1 MSSTTLPEPG
11 LSGIA
16 PRHEPLPD
24 ATPSASATA
33 TATAKKTG
41 NPIFAIV
48 GASSNPSKA
57 SYEIMKGLLAAGF
70 TVIPVNPTE
79 AEILGQRAYASLA
92 EIPDRVD
99 IVDVFR
105 RPEQT
110 PEIADQAVR
119 IGARVLW
126 LQTGIVSEE
135 AARRA
140 RAGGLEVVMDEC
152 IGGTAARLRIRKPRS
167 QG

>member
-1 MSSTTLPEPG
+1 MST
-11 LSGIA
+11 
-16 PRHEPLPD
+16 D
-24 ATPSASATA
+24 ATLRHILETSQTIAM
-33 TATAKKTG
+33 
-41 NPIFAIV
+41 V
-48 GASSNPSKA
+48 GASSNPSKP

-79 AEILGQRAYASLA
+79 VEVLGQRAYGSLE

-99 IVDVFR
+99 IVNVFR

-110 PEIADQAVR
+110 PEIADAAVK

-135 AARRA
+135 AATRA

-152 IGGTAARLRIRKPRS
+152 IGGTTARLRIRKRQRS
-167 QG
+167 

>member
-1 MSSTTLPEPG
+1 M
-11 LSGIA
+11 
-16 PRHEPLPD
+16 
-24 ATPSASATA
+24 
-33 TATAKKTG
+33 
-41 NPIFAIV
+41 V
-48 GASSNPSKA
+48 GASSNPAKA

-70 TVIPVNPTE
+70 RVIPVNPTE
-79 AEILGQRAYASLA
+79 TEVLGQTAYASL
-92 EIPDRVD
+92 ENIPEPVD

-110 PEIADQAVR
+110 PEVADAAVK
-119 IGARVLW
+119 IGAKALW

-152 IGGTAARLRIRKPRS
+152 IGGTVARLRISKR
-167 QG
+167 

>member
-1 MSSTTLPEPG
+1 MPTDTSTLRHILAT
-11 LSGIA
+11 SQTIA
-16 PRHEPLPD
+16 M
-24 ATPSASATA
+24 
-33 TATAKKTG
+33 
-41 NPIFAIV
+41 V
-48 GASSNPSKA
+48 GASSNPSRP

-79 AEILGQRAYASLA
+79 TEVLGQRAYPSLDA
-92 EIPDRVD
+92 IPDRVD

-110 PEIADQAVR
+110 PEIADAAVK

-126 LQTGIVSEE
+126 LQTGIVSED

-152 IGGTAARLRIRKPRS
+152 IGGTTARLRIRKPRL
-167 QG
+167 

>member
-1 MSSTTLPEPG
+1 MHTDAAPLRHILETSQT
-11 LSGIA
+11 IA
-16 PRHEPLPD
+16 M
-24 ATPSASATA
+24 
-33 TATAKKTG
+33 
-41 NPIFAIV
+41 V
-48 GASSNPSKA
+48 GASSNPSKP

-70 TVIPVNPTE
+70 TVIPVNP
-79 AEILGQRAYASLA
+79 AETDVLGQRAYGSLE

-110 PEIADQAVR
+110 PEIADAAVK

-135 AARRA
+135 AAARA

-152 IGGTAARLRIRKPRS
+152 IGGTTARLRIRKTTR
-167 QG
+167 

>member
-1 MSSTTLPEPG
+1 MPTDPATLRHILET
-11 LSGIA
+11 SQTIA
-16 PRHEPLPD
+16 M
-24 ATPSASATA
+24 
-33 TATAKKTG
+33 
-41 NPIFAIV
+41 V

-79 AEILGQRAYASLA
+79 TEVLGRGAYPAL
-92 EIPDRVD
+92 EDIPERVD
-99 IVDVFR
+99 IVNVFR

-110 PEIADQAVR
+110 PEIADAAVK

-140 RAGGLEVVMDEC
+140 RAGGLEVVTDEC
-152 IGGTAARLRIRKPRS
+152 IGGTTARLRIRKPPS
-167 QG
+167 

>member
-1 MSSTTLPEPG
+1 
-11 LSGIA
+11 
-16 PRHEPLPD
+16 
-24 ATPSASATA
+24 
-33 TATAKKTG
+33 
-41 NPIFAIV
+41 
-48 GASSNPSKA
+48 
-57 SYEIMKGLLAAGF
+57 MKGLLAAGF

-79 AEILGQRAYASLA
+79 TEVLGQRAYASLA

-119 IGARVLW
+119 IGARALW

-135 AARRA
+135 AATRA

-152 IGGTAARLRIRKPRS
+152 IGGSTARLRIKKARVDPAAD
-167 QG
+167 

>member
-1 MSSTTLPEPG
+1 MS
-11 LSGIA
+11 I
-16 PRHEPLPD
+16 D
-24 ATPSASATA
+24 ATLRHILETSQTIAM
-33 TATAKKTG
+33 
-41 NPIFAIV
+41 V
-48 GASSNPSKA
+48 GASSNPSKP
-57 SYEIMKGLLAAGF
+57 SYEIMKGLLAAGYM
-70 TVIPVNPTE
+70 VIPVNPTE
-79 AEILGQRAYASLA
+79 VAVLGQRAYGSLE

-110 PEIADQAVR
+110 PEIADAAVK

-135 AARRA
+135 AATRA

-152 IGGTAARLRIRKPRS
+152 IGGTTARLRIRKKQS
-167 QG
+167 

>member
-1 MSSTTLPEPG
+1 MHTGASTLRHILET
-11 LSGIA
+11 SQTIA
-16 PRHEPLPD
+16 M
-24 ATPSASATA
+24 
-33 TATAKKTG
+33 
-41 NPIFAIV
+41 V
-48 GASSNPSKA
+48 GGSSNPSKP
-57 SYEIMKGLLAAGF
+57 SYEIMKGLLVAGF

-79 AEILGQRAYASLA
+79 TEVLGQRAYGSLE

-110 PEIADQAVR
+110 PEIADAAVK

-135 AARRA
+135 AATRA

-152 IGGTAARLRIRKPRS
+152 IGGTTARLRIRKPRR
-167 QG
+167 

>member
-1 MSSTTLPEPG
+1 MPT
-11 LSGIA
+11 
-16 PRHEPLPD
+16 D
-24 ATPSASATA
+24 ATIRTILETSQTIAV
-33 TATAKKTG
+33 
-41 NPIFAIV
+41 V
-48 GASSNPSKA
+48 GASSNPDKS

-79 AEILGQRAYASLA
+79 TEVLGQRAYGSLE
-92 EIPDRVD
+92 EIPESVD

-110 PEIADQAVR
+110 PEIADAAVK

-135 AARRA
+135 AATRA

-152 IGGTAARLRIRKPRS
+152 IGGTTARLRIRKQRS
-167 QG
+167 

>member
-1 MSSTTLPEPG
+1 MPTDTSILRHILETSQT
-11 LSGIA
+11 IA
-16 PRHEPLPD
+16 M
-24 ATPSASATA
+24 
-33 TATAKKTG
+33 
-41 NPIFAIV
+41 V
-48 GASSNPSKA
+48 GASSNPSRP

-79 AEILGQRAYASLA
+79 AEVLGQRAYASLE

-110 PEIADQAVR
+110 PEIADSAVK

-126 LQTGIVSEE
+126 LQTGIVSED

-140 RAGGLEVVMDEC
+140 RAGDLEVVMDEC
-152 IGGTAARLRIRKPRS
+152 IGGTTARLRIRTTRP
-167 QG
+167 

>member
-1 MSSTTLPEPG
+1 MST
-11 LSGIA
+11 
-16 PRHEPLPD
+16 D
-24 ATPSASATA
+24 ATLRHIVETSQTIAM
-33 TATAKKTG
+33 
-41 NPIFAIV
+41 V
-48 GASSNPSKA
+48 GASSNPSKP

-79 AEILGQRAYASLA
+79 VEVLGQQAYGSLE

-99 IVDVFR
+99 IVNVFR

-110 PEIADQAVR
+110 PEIADAAVK

-135 AARRA
+135 AATRA

-152 IGGTAARLRIRKPRS
+152 IGGTTARLRIRKRQRS
-167 QG
+167 

>member
-1 MSSTTLPEPG
+1 MPTDTSTLRHILET
-11 LSGIA
+11 SQTIA
-16 PRHEPLPD
+16 M
-24 ATPSASATA
+24 
-33 TATAKKTG
+33 
-41 NPIFAIV
+41 V
-48 GASSNPSKA
+48 GASSNPSRP

-79 AEILGQRAYASLA
+79 TEVLGQPAYASLEA
-92 EIPDRVD
+92 IPDQVD

-110 PEIADQAVR
+110 PEIADAAVK

-126 LQTGIVSEE
+126 LQTGIVSED

-152 IGGTAARLRIRKPRS
+152 IGGTTARLRIRKPRP
-167 QG
+167 

>member
-1 MSSTTLPEPG
+1 MPTDTSTLRHVLDT
-11 LSGIA
+11 SQTIA
-16 PRHEPLPD
+16 M
-24 ATPSASATA
+24 
-33 TATAKKTG
+33 
-41 NPIFAIV
+41 V
-48 GASSNPSKA
+48 GASSNPSRP

-79 AEILGQRAYASLA
+79 TEVLGQRAYASLDA
-92 EIPDRVD
+92 IPDRVD

-110 PEIADQAVR
+110 PEIADAAVK

-126 LQTGIVSEE
+126 LQTGIVSED

-152 IGGTAARLRIRKPRS
+152 IGGTTARLRIRKPRL
-167 QG
+167 

>member
-1 MSSTTLPEPG
+1 MPTDTSTLRHILDT
-11 LSGIA
+11 SQTIA
-16 PRHEPLPD
+16 L
-24 ATPSASATA
+24 
-33 TATAKKTG
+33 
-41 NPIFAIV
+41 V
-48 GASSNPSKA
+48 GASSNPSRP

-79 AEILGQRAYASLA
+79 TEVLGQRAYASLDA
-92 EIPDRVD
+92 IPDRVD

-110 PEIADQAVR
+110 PEIADAAVK

-126 LQTGIVSEE
+126 LQTGIVSED

-152 IGGTAARLRIRKPRS
+152 IGGTTARLRIRKPRL
-167 QG
+167 